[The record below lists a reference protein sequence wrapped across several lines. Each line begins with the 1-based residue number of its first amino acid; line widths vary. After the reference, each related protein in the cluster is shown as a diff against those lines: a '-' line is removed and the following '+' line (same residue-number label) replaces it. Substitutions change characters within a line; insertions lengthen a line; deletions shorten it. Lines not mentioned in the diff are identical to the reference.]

1 LTTEQISKA
10 QKRAREWK
18 PSQSS
23 TPRQEQE
30 QVLLAAGGPKSP
42 LAKPVAFAGACD
54 VHEGAD
60 VQDAFTFVDAL
71 IDSFGVARVG
81 VSRFTAEEAQGS
93 ADDPESEF
101 SKMLDLMVQ
110 FKLALEDYK
119 CAARVVSPFVQ
130 STEKAIHLSSQS
142 ALLVYTEQIR
152 LLSEGESAYKQWAT
166 RPDFGNMDKL
176 VTTLEHINATMPK
189 SWQPLAMVCAPKAGF
204 ALVMEPANPNDRMS
218 RLRVTTD
225 QLNRLKAKLENI
237 YGPSVK
243 GGAVAGMSYLDGAGT
258 LLYTFLADSGFKSLD
273 AK

>member
-1 LTTEQISKA
+1 MSANRDEDEFADPFRFDISQEA
-10 QKRAREWK
+10 AD
-18 PSQSS
+18 
-23 TPRQEQE
+23 TP
-30 QVLLAAGGPKSP
+30 V
-42 LAKPVAFAGACD
+42 
-54 VHEGAD
+54 
-60 VQDAFTFVDAL
+60 
-71 IDSFGVARVG
+71 
-81 VSRFTAEEAQGS
+81 
-93 ADDPESEF
+93 SEF
-101 SKMLDLMVQ
+101 SEMLDLMVQ
-110 FKLALEDYK
+110 FRLASEDYK

-130 STEKAIHLSSQS
+130 STEKAIHLSSQA

-189 SWQPLAMVCAPKAGF
+189 SWQPLAMVCAPAAGY
-204 ALVMEPANPNDRMS
+204 ALIMKPANPNDRMS

-243 GGAVAGMSYLDGAGT
+243 GGAAAGMLYLDGAGT
-258 LLYTFLADSGFKSLD
+258 LLYTFLADSGFKSLE